1 MTRCS
6 SRSSP
11 HISFHADARQC
22 ASVANRRRAMS
33 LSTSVSGRS
42 TTSARPSEPSRR
54 STASRMNGCS
64 RVSTIGGLS
73 MPAAIVAQIEGTGSS
88 ACTRDHMPCSAS
100 TRSSAAGSRSS
111 LVSRVAATR
120 QKVSTARL
128 RRSWCSALN
137 LTVRRKS
144 TTRMVRGR
152 RRAAGGGG
160 GASAS
165 PSRAASTSA
174 LTASSES
181 WLIYDQPGEL
191 ALEERQD
198 VLGQLVGLREHRRA
212 GLAEDLV
219 LGHVDRLLGHVD
231 VADARLGGDQVLLV
245 DADVRQGVLEAV
257 LNRAEDRAL
266 RGDLIDRGV
275 DLVDVLRARRAQ
287 LEDQRVD
294 DRAQGDRADADGLA
308 IVGADL
314 EGDRR
319 VRRQQLDAVELGRRA
334 EALDLGGE
342 LVDLALDGLGVA
354 GRQGA
359 VLELHGELSH
369 ALQHRMDLV
378 ERSFRGLHHGDAVL
392 EVALRLGEAAN
403 LAAHLLGDG
412 ETCGVVGGPVDPVAG
427 AQTLHGLRKP
437 LVSRLE
443 LTVGVESLDVVLNA
457 ERHTFSF

>member
-6 SRSSP
+6 SRSSV
-11 HISFHADARQC
+11 HISFHAELRQVV
-22 ASVANRRRAMS
+22 SVVMKRRAMS
-33 LSTSVSGRS
+33 RSTSVSGRS
-42 TTSARPSEPSRR
+42 TTSVRPSEPSRR
-54 STASRMNGCS
+54 STASSTSGCS
-64 RVSTIGGLS
+64 QLRMIGGRSGPGATTAHSEL
-73 MPAAIVAQIEGTGSS
+73 AVSS
-88 ACTRDHMPCSAS
+88 ECTRDHMPCSTCS
-100 TRSSAAGSRSS
+100 SSSSADERSS
-111 LVSRVAATR
+111 LVRRVEATR

-137 LTVRRKS
+137 LTVRRKL

-257 LNRAEDRAL
+257 LDRTEDRAL
-266 RGDLIDRGV
+266 RGDLVDRGV
-275 DLVDVLRARRAQ
+275 DLGDVLRVRCAQ

-294 DRAQGDRADADGLA
+294 DRAERHRGDADGLA
-308 IVGADL
+308 VVGADL

-319 VRRQQLDAVELGRRA
+319 VRRQQLDAVELRRRA

-342 LVDLALDGLGVA
+342 LVDLALDRLGVA
-354 GRQGA
+354 GGQGP
-359 VLELHGELSH
+359 VLVLHGELTH
-369 ALQHRMDLV
+369 ALQHGVDLV
-378 ERSFRGLHHGDAVL
+378 ERAF
-392 EVALRLGEAAN
+392 
-403 LAAHLLGDG
+403 
-412 ETCGVVGGPVDPVAG
+412 
-427 AQTLHGLRKP
+427 
-437 LVSRLE
+437 
-443 LTVGVESLDVVLNA
+443 
-457 ERHTFSF
+457 